1 MSTTDFPDPTAVEGA
16 PHPRQTARLYGQ
28 EHAEQAFLEAF
39 TSGRLHHAWML
50 TGPRGVGKAT
60 LAWRIA
66 RFLLTQPL
74 EEGGGLFGAPEPPR
88 NLDADPEHPVC
99 RRILAEA
106 EPRIFH
112 LKRGLNST
120 KSALSEDIRVEEV
133 RKLTSFLHLSA
144 ADGGRRVVVIDAADE
159 LATAGANALL
169 KLLEEP
175 PPLVTFLLVTHQPA
189 RLLPTIRSRCR
200 ELRLTTLPPEELAL
214 ALSAAEAEVSAEQT
228 LALSAL
234 AGGSVGEAL
243 RLINLDGL
251 ESYTALVT
259 LFAPLPRLER
269 PRAWALAESVTGRAN
284 EPRFDLMLRLI
295 DLFLSRLARAGL
307 TGPPMP
313 EAAPGEAKLMARLSP
328 DGAAAL
334 KWAGLHQDL
343 GARAR
348 HGKAVNLDPAA
359 LVMDMVLAINA
370 AP

>member
-1 MSTTDFPDPTAVEGA
+1 MSRDELPDPTQVEGA
-16 PHPRQTARLYGQ
+16 PHPRQTLHLYGQ
-28 EHAEQAFLEAF
+28 EKAEADFLTAF
-39 TSGRLHHAWML
+39 TSHRLHHAWML

-60 LAWRIA
+60 LAWRLA
-66 RFLLTQPL
+66 RFLLSQPL
-74 EEGGGLFGAPEPPR
+74 EDGGGLFGAPEPPR
-88 NLDADPEHPVC
+88 NLEADPEHPVC
-99 RRILAEA
+99 RRILAGA
-106 EPRIFH
+106 EPRLFH
-112 LKRGLNST
+112 LKRGPNDKET
-120 KSALSEDIRVEEV
+120 ALSEDIRVVEV

-144 ADGGRRVVVIDAADE
+144 ADGGRRVVIVDAADE

-200 ELRLTTLPPEELAL
+200 ELRLSAL
-214 ALSAAEAEVSAEQT
+214 APEDLAQALQGAGAETEDT

-234 AGGSVGEAL
+234 AGGSVGEAI

-251 ESYTALVT
+251 EAYRALVGLMT
-259 LFAPLPRLER
+259 GLPRIDR
-269 PRAWALAESVTGRAN
+269 QKAWALAEGMTGRGN
-284 EPRFDLMLRLI
+284 EARFDLMLGLM
-295 DLFLSRLARAGL
+295 DLFLARLARAGL
-307 TGPPMP
+307 TGAPQP
-313 EAAPGEAKLMARLSP
+313 EAAPGEAALLTRLCP
-328 DGAAAL
+328 DGAAAQ

-348 HGKAVNLDPAA
+348 HGKAVNLDPAT